1 MLANYLLVLLLW
13 WSFNC
18 EWVEELGLLV
28 VRLVMELF
36 SQLGSLSVRIILGPG
51 TGKTIWAGWIV

>member
-18 EWVEELGLLV
+18 ERVEELGLLV

-51 TGKTIWAGWIV
+51 TGKTVWAGWIV